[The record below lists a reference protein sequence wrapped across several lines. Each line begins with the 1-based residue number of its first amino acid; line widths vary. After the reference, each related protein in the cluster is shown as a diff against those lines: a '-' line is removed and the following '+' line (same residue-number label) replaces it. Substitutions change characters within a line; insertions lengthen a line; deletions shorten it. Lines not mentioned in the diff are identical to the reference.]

1 MVADNIFTEDMIK
14 TAKEMEA
21 AAASEL
27 ARYYRST
34 MVRSEKVKMEDLEGL
49 PDSELHRIMSKL
61 AKEVENQRK
70 NVKILND
77 IRNGKYRILFL
88 ALARHTERT
97 REEINMALGAGTID
111 GIHNLAEMIAGLI
124 DATDETETEE
134 EEDKNNE

>member
-1 MVADNIFTEDMIK
+1 MVTDNIFTEDMIK

-27 ARYYRST
+27 ARYYRAT
-34 MVRSEKVKMEDLEGL
+34 MVRSEEVKMEDLEGL
-49 PDSELHRIMSKL
+49 PDSEKLRIMSEL
-61 AKEVENQRK
+61 AKEVENQSK

-97 REEINMALGAGTID
+97 REEIEMALGTGAID
-111 GIHNLAEMIAGLI
+111 GIHNLAEMIAGLV
-124 DATDETETEE
+124 DNTDETETEE
-134 EEDKNNE
+134 EEDEDNE